1 METRKLTFT
10 ALFMAVG
17 VLYAHLVY
25 IPVGVAKCFPVQHAI
40 NVLLAAL
47 IGTRY
52 SVGAAFGVAALRNI
66 LGTGSLLAFPGS
78 MIGACLAGLC
88 YSRFGSVK
96 AAMAGEIFGTGI
108 LGGLTA
114 WVIAR
119 FFLNSAAA
127 AWFFIPPFLISTVGG
142 SIIAGLIIK
151 SGILAYALPNLFANK
166 GNKSNL

>member
-1 METRKLTFT
+1 MKIHKLTLT
-10 ALFMAVG
+10 ALLVAIG
-17 VLYAHLVY
+17 TLSAHLIY
-25 IPVGVAKCFPVQHAI
+25 IPAGISKCFPVQHAI
-40 NVLLAAL
+40 NVL
-47 IGTRY
+47 
-52 SVGAAFGVAALRNI
+52 GAVI
-66 LGTGSLLAFPGS
+66 LGPGYATAVAFVIS
-78 MIGACLAGLC
+78 CLAGLC

>member
-1 METRKLTFT
+1 MKIHKLTLA
-10 ALFMAVG
+10 ALLVAIG
-17 VLYAHLVY
+17 TLSAHLIY
-25 IPVGVAKCFPVQHAI
+25 IPAGISKCFPVQHAI
-40 NVLLAAL
+40 NVL
-47 IGTRY
+47 
-52 SVGAAFGVAALRNI
+52 GAVILGPGYATAVAFVISCLRNMF
-66 LGTGSLLAFPGS
+66 GNGSLLAFPGS